1 MPGVNARLLPGIGLA
16 WLLLFGG
23 CLAVEAQSTSP
34 PTPSLRLPE
43 TRVIVI
49 QSEITL
55 YHLQIVTPSPT
66 WRGAMPNKEPSPLW
80 QASMPVLRPQGIL
93 GTNAPSLFST
103 TPQLRNLGIL
113 TPGK

>member
-1 MPGVNARLLPGIGLA
+1 MPGVNARLLPKIGLA

-23 CLAVEAQSTSP
+23 WSAVKAQSPSP
-34 PTPSLRLPE
+34 PPSSLPFLE
-43 TRVIVI
+43 ARVIVI

-55 YHLQIVTPSPT
+55 YHLQIVTPPPT
-66 WRGAMPNKEPSPLW
+66 WQGTMPNKEPSPLW